1 MTDESHVGI
10 DLRMYRMTGIGRYLQ
25 NLIPGLI
32 PRLNT
37 SKISILGRADE
48 FEGEEWLRDSRIRF
62 REFRPRIFSVA
73 EQWAAARG
81 EYRDLDLLWTP
92 QYNLPLL
99 YGGNLVVTIHD
110 LCQLAH
116 PETLATGL
124 QRRYARYLLSEVAKR
139 ASAILC
145 VSEFTASEVQKYLHV
160 DKERVVT
167 TYPPLKGDWS
177 LPMASSEKVS
187 YSPYL
192 LAVGS
197 VKKHKNL
204 LRLIAGFDRI
214 RDLIPHHLV
223 LVGKREGFLNSEN
236 SLKAVSAELD
246 GRVRFTGEVSDL
258 ELKEYYRNATALVFP
273 SFYEGFGFPL
283 VEAMAAGCPVACS
296 NIASLPEVAGDAALL
311 FNPFSV
317 EEIAQTLIQIATDA
331 RMQDAL
337 AERGRER
344 VRLFLGTTCAEV
356 TAALL
361 NRLLAD

>member
-1 MTDESHVGI
+1 MTYEPHVGI

-25 NLIPGLI
+25 DLIPSLI

-37 SKISILGRADE
+37 SRISIFGKAGD
-48 FEGEEWLRDSRIRF
+48 FDGEEWLRDSRIRF
-62 REFRPRIFSVA
+62 REFHPRIFSAA

-99 YGGNLVVTIHD
+99 YRGNLVVTIHD

-116 PETLATGL
+116 PETLANGL

-139 ASAILC
+139 ASAVLC
-145 VSEFTASEVQKYLHV
+145 VSEFTASEVRKYLHV
-160 DKERVVT
+160 DEGRVVT

-177 LPMASSEKVS
+177 LPMASWKKMP

-204 LRLIAGFDRI
+204 LRLIAAFDRI

-223 LVGKREGFLNSEN
+223 IVGRREGFLNSE
-236 SLKAVSAELD
+236 SRLKAVSVDLD

-258 ELKEYYRNATALVFP
+258 ELKGYYRNATALVFP

-283 VEAMAAGCPVACS
+283 VEAMAVGCPVACS

-317 EEIAQTLIQIATDA
+317 EEIAQALLRIATDLS
-331 RMQDAL
+331 MQSAL

-344 VRLFLGTTCAEV
+344 VQLFLGTRCAEI
-356 TAALL
+356 TGALI
-361 NRLLAD
+361 NRILAN

>member
-1 MTDESHVGI
+1 MTCKPHVGI

-25 NLIPGLI
+25 NVIPDLI

-37 SKISILGRADE
+37 SKISIFGRADE
-48 FEGEEWLRDSRIRF
+48 FEGEEWLRDPRIQF
-62 REFRPRIFSVA
+62 REFRPRIFSVG

-99 YGGNLVVTIHD
+99 YRGNLVVTIHD

-124 QRRYARYLLSEVAKR
+124 QRRYARYLLTEVARR

-160 DKERVVT
+160 DMGRIVT

-177 LPMASSEKVS
+177 VPMVVSARRSS
-187 YSPYL
+187 SPYL

-204 LRLIAGFDRI
+204 PRLIAAFDRI

-223 LVGKREGFLNSEN
+223 VVGKREGFLNSEN
-236 SLKAVSAELD
+236 SLNAISADLD

-258 ELKEYYRNATALVFP
+258 ELQVYYRNATALVFP

-283 VEAMAAGCPVACS
+283 VEAMAVGCPVACS

-311 FNPFSV
+311 FNPFDIGD
-317 EEIAQTLIQIATDA
+317 IAHNLIRIATDPG
-331 RMQDAL
+331 MQDAL

-344 VRLFLGTTCAEV
+344 VRLFLGSACAEV
-356 TAALL
+356 TAALI
-361 NRLLAD
+361 NRLLAN